1 MHCNYNKI
9 SRHIK
14 MKKILPALALASTI
28 ALTFFSCNKSETTD
42 NKSTDSTALIDSAVT
57 VTEVDMQV
65 LSIARGYEMTFDT
78 TRLKLAMVAN
88 VQWPTEIGSYKMK
101 TLQDSIIAICFPFCE
116 NIDVKKAMFNYVTD
130 LNQTGLVDD
139 ASAITPIDKV
149 YPDSVNNFSM
159 QLDARVL
166 ELTEN
171 LVTYQVVESSYLG
184 GAHPNVA
191 SRTFT
196 FDLAKDK
203 ILTIS
208 DLIAQHKIDDF
219 KVAVS
224 KQLAEQLE
232 MTPAALDDM
241 LLVKPFTIS
250 STIYCADGYIYVHY
264 NPYELLPYSF
274 GTIDVQISPLEN
286 EGLLTPYAKEL
297 LLN

>member
-1 MHCNYNKI
+1 
-9 SRHIK
+9 
-14 MKKILPALALASTI
+14 MKKIFPALTLASLLALAL
-28 ALTFFSCNKSETTD
+28 FSCNKSDSATD
-42 NKSTDSTALIDSAVT
+42 KTTDSTAVIDSAVT
-57 VTEVDMQV
+57 EVEVDMQV
-65 LSIARGYEMTFDT
+65 LSIARGYEMMFDT
-78 TRLKLAMVAN
+78 VKLKLAMVAN
-88 VQWPTEIGSYKMK
+88 VQWPTEIGNYKMT
-101 TLQDSIIAICFPFCE
+101 TLQDSIIAICFPLAE
-116 NIDVKKAMFNYVTD
+116 KTAVKKAMYNYVND

-139 ASAITPIDKV
+139 ASSITPIDKV

-159 QLDARVL
+159 QLDARIL
-166 ELTEN
+166 EFTEN
-171 LVTYQVVESSYLG
+171 LITYQVVESSYLG

-196 FDLAKDK
+196 FDLAKNK

-250 STIYCADGYIYVHY
+250 STIYCADGYIFVHY